1 MTNLS
6 SINTLALRV
15 LSRLF
20 SRKSESAK
28 PVETTPVN
36 NYETIN
42 EIKGDI
48 MDYDG
53 MGNYGR
59 FPCINK

>member
-1 MTNLS
+1 MTNLHLVNELAIKVFARF
-6 SINTLALRV
+6 IN
-15 LSRLF
+15 
-20 SRKSESAK
+20 RKSESVK
-28 PVETTPVN
+28 KVEPISV
-36 NYETIN
+36 NYETVK

>member
-1 MTNLS
+1 MTNLHL
-6 SINTLALRV
+6 INTFALRV
-15 LSRLF
+15 F
-20 SRKSESAK
+20 SRFLYKKSKSEK
-28 PVETTPVN
+28 KVEQPVSV